1 MNSIMTTA
9 PSGPCYVTVSFDL
22 YHVLS
27 NEVWPHRVNKA
38 SMDMIYALC
47 AFCFVFVL
55 IFFFFF
61 LKPKCQ
67 FIFRDAEAVAK
78 VTSTSSAM

>member
-9 PSGPCYVTVSFDL
+9 PSGPCYATVSFDL

-38 SMDMIYALC
+38 LMDMIYALC

-55 IFFFFF
+55 IFF
-61 LKPKCQ
+61 
-67 FIFRDAEAVAK
+67 
-78 VTSTSSAM
+78 

>member
-1 MNSIMTTA
+1 ML
-9 PSGPCYVTVSFDL
+9 F
-22 YHVLS
+22 VLS
-27 NEVWPHRVNKA
+27 
-38 SMDMIYALC
+38 ALC
-47 AFCFVFVL
+47 LYSF
-55 IFFFFF
+55 FFFFF

>member
-38 SMDMIYALC
+38 LMDMIYALC

-55 IFFFFF
+55 IFFF